1 MGNFPILPENVT
13 QYAKELGHRIR
24 LARTRRKL
32 SIVELAA
39 KAGIDR
45 NTLGALER
53 GKPGVSINAYLMA
66 LWALGLEHTLDAVA
80 HPDTDSH
87 GKTLELSRSPKR
99 VRKPRA
105 PRQEYDF

>member
-1 MGNFPILPENVT
+1 MGDFTVLPENVT
-13 QYAKELGHRIR
+13 QTVKELGHRIR

-32 SIVELAA
+32 SIIELAT

-45 NTLGALER
+45 NTLGSLEL
-53 GKPGVSINAYLMA
+53 GKPGVSINAYVMA

-87 GKTLELSRSPKR
+87 GKTLEASRLPKR

-105 PRQEYDF
+105 ARKEYDF

>member
-1 MGNFPILPENVT
+1 MGDFPTLPENVT
-13 QYAKELGHRIR
+13 QYVKELGRRIR

-32 SIVELAA
+32 SIFELAA

-45 NTLGALER
+45 NTLGALELGR
-53 GKPGVSINAYLMA
+53 PGVSINAYVMA

-87 GKTLELSRSPKR
+87 GKTLEASRLPKR
-99 VRKPRA
+99 VRKPRSA
-105 PRQEYDF
+105 KDEYDF

>member
-1 MGNFPILPENVT
+1 MGNFPILPESVT
-13 QYAKELGHRIR
+13 QYVKALGGRIR

-32 SIVELAA
+32 SIIELAT

-45 NTLGALER
+45 NTLGALEL
-53 GKPGVSINAYLMA
+53 GKPGVSISTYVMT

-87 GKTLELSRSPKR
+87 GKTLETSRLPKR
-99 VRKPRA
+99 VRKPRVA
-105 PRQEYDF
+105 KKEYDF

>member
-1 MGNFPILPENVT
+1 MGEFSVLPENVA
-13 QYAKELGHRIR
+13 QRLKELGQRIR

-45 NTLGALER
+45 NTLGALEL
-53 GKPGVSINAYLMA
+53 GKPGVSINAYVMA

-87 GKTLELSRSPKR
+87 GKTLEASRLPKR
-99 VRKPRA
+99 VRKPRSA
-105 PRQEYDF
+105 KDEYDF

>member
-1 MGNFPILPENVT
+1 MSEFTVLPENVA
-13 QYAKELGHRIR
+13 QRVKELGQRIR

-45 NTLGALER
+45 NTLGALEL
-53 GKPGVSINAYLMA
+53 GKPGVSINAYVMA

-87 GKTLELSRSPKR
+87 GKTLEASRRPKR
-99 VRKPRA
+99 VRKPRSA
-105 PRQEYDF
+105 KDEYDF